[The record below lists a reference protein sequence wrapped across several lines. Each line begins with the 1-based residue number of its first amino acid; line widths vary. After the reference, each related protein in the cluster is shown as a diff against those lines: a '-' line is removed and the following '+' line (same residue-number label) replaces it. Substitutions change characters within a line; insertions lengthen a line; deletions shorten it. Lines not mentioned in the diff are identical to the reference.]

1 MNNEKPAKTNL
12 QNEESV
18 ENIKLPRGPLF
29 SGFSMFHL
37 VRAAMF
43 ASLLAG
49 VLFMR
54 KPCAD
59 STAVFV
65 ESFDPKPD
73 PPPLNPLEGY
83 TLVPAEEALKDWPE
97 HGSPA
102 KPNVPS
108 PTKAH
113 PKPAQSTSKHNKH
126 ERSQRPSN

>member
-1 MNNEKPAKTNL
+1 MKKNNDERSASPDVTHD
-12 QNEESV
+12 ESE
-18 ENIKLPRGPLF
+18 ENIKLPRGPIF

-65 ESFDPKPD
+65 ESFDPKPE

-83 TLVPAEEALKDWPE
+83 KLVPAEEALKNWPE
-97 HGSPA
+97 HGAPA
-102 KPNVPS
+102 E
-108 PTKAH
+108 A
-113 PKPAQSTSKHNKH
+113 TSKVN
-126 ERSQRPSN
+126 PSKAPTTIEQN